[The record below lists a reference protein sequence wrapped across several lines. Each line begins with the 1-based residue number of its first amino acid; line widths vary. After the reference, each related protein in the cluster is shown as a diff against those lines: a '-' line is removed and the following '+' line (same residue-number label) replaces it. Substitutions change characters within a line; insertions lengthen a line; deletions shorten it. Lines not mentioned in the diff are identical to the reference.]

1 MVPSDWRRFQ
11 LSELINKV
19 LENDQAVPFDFLV
32 GDELLRTSLG
42 NYTQSKGLTEETI
55 LELEYVES
63 ILPPQY
69 LSSFKHEDWIS
80 DVDVSQPGRF
90 LTSAYDNNVRIF
102 SSSRGLQQSLIGH
115 TLPVLS
121 TCWLTPSKNF
131 DCIASGG
138 MDRVIRVWQVGKGDN
153 EEESRGTHAL
163 ALHTSPVS
171 SVRSLASASTTSDTQ
186 KKLISAGWD
195 GLVGYWDF
203 SISQTEDAS
212 GDEGEE
218 APKTKR
224 RRRANGDSTTGDKIT
239 KVRPALVLRSHQGQV
254 SRALLDAGT
263 NGKKAYSFGLDDHA
277 VREWDLEAGGTET
290 STKQSD
296 KAIMDADQL
305 ASPNLLVT
313 GNGDRTVTLFD
324 MREENSII
332 SLSLS
337 GHSSSVAAVSANPN
351 SPFLFCSAAYD
362 STVRIWDARSP
373 KQALFAMKSQHA
385 KQGKAGG
392 KLLCTAWDG
401 SMIASGGEDGE
412 LELMQSKG
420 N

>member
-1 MVPSDWRRFQ
+1 M
-11 LSELINKV
+11 
-19 LENDQAVPFDFLV
+19 
-32 GDELLRTSLG
+32 
-42 NYTQSKGLTEETI
+42 
-55 LELEYVES
+55 
-63 ILPPQY
+63 
-69 LSSFKHEDWIS
+69 
-80 DVDVSQPGRF
+80 
-90 LTSAYDNNVRIF
+90 
-102 SSSRGLQQSLIGH
+102 
-115 TLPVLS
+115 
-121 TCWLTPSKNF
+121 
-131 DCIASGG
+131 
-138 MDRVIRVWQVGKGDN
+138 WQVGKGES

-163 ALHTSPVS
+163 ALHTAPVS
-171 SVRSLASASTTSDTQ
+171 SVRALASASNGNTTQ

-203 SISQTEDAS
+203 SISQSEDAS

-218 APKTKR
+218 APRMKR
-224 RRRANGDSTTGDKIT
+224 RRRANGDTTTGDKIT
-239 KVRPALVLRSHQGQV
+239 KVRPALVMRTHQGQV
-254 SRALLDAGT
+254 SRALLDRGT
-263 NGKKAYSFGLDDHA
+263 DGKKAYSFGLDDHA
-277 VREWDLEAGGTET
+277 VREWDLQSGGVE
-290 STKQSD
+290 SNTKQSD

-305 ASPNLLVT
+305 ASPNLFVT

-337 GHSSSVAAVSANPN
+337 GHSSSVAAVSANPD

-385 KQGKAGG
+385 KAGKTAG